1 MWQTSSVRSSV
12 LFGVL
17 VALTW
22 AALLT
27 PDGRTAEPW
36 PSVGLSDSPS
46 DKAISKALAETTQLE
61 FIETPL
67 EDVVAFLAD
76 RHKIPIQLDKRAMD
90 NVGVGSDTPVTRNL
104 KQVSLRS
111 ALRLILGDLSLT
123 YMVDHEVLLITS
135 ADIAESTPQLRIY
148 QVAAFLRDG
157 ITSQQLAATLQVALE
172 AVAPP
177 GPVGGLGLAVSPG
190 APSPASATPVA
201 PVRPPLPRIIPFQT
215 LLLVRHTSPGHDEM
229 ARLLGAMAEGLKKEG
244 SSGLPAA
251 RPSRTK

>member
-135 ADIAESTPQLRIY
+135 ADIAERTPQLRIY

-172 AVAPP
+172 ADASLTAAGAVAPP

-229 ARLLGAMAEGLKKEG
+229 ASLLRAMAEGLKKEG
-244 SSGLPAA
+244 
-251 RPSRTK
+251 K